1 MIRQPHFYEPQRR
14 FARLRWMV
22 LTVVLIGGAWVAGLF
37 WYGAHLPRDIADT
50 GTVTDAIV
58 VLTGGSERLQTGQQ
72 LLERGVAK
80 KLFISGV
87 YRGVEVHQLLEAT
100 KANPAL
106 LECCVELGHS
116 AQSTM
121 GNAQETSHWA
131 RANAIT
137 SVRLVTASYHMPRSL
152 LEFKTHMPDVTIIA
166 HPVFPERVRV
176 AQWWRWPGTASLL
189 AREFNK
195 YLIARLRSWLQSRDP
210 FA

>member
-1 MIRQPHFYEPQRR
+1 MRQPQFYEPQRR
-14 FARLRWMV
+14 FGRLRWALLLAM
-22 LTVVLIGGAWVAGLF
+22 LTGGLWGGGLF
-37 WYGAHLPRDIADT
+37 WYGAHLPRDVADT
-50 GTVTDAIV
+50 GTITDAIV

-72 LLERGVAK
+72 LLERGLAE

-87 YRGVEVHQLLEAT
+87 YHGVEVHQLLEAT
-100 KANPAL
+100 KANPEL
-106 LECCVELGHS
+106 LSCCVELGHW

-121 GNAQETSHWA
+121 GNAQETSRWA

-152 LEFKTHMPDVTIIA
+152 LEFKTHMPGVTVIP

-189 AREFNK
+189 AQEFNK
-195 YLIARLRSWLQSRDP
+195 YLIARLRSWLKTRV
-210 FA
+210 